1 MGTVTVLKHINKDL
15 ANIIIDFIMIHI
27 KTLLCFSLLLLIF
40 LQSGQVSAAAKET
53 ATAKTLPAGGK
64 DGIQYA
70 EPEPEGEPQGGEPE
84 PESGSTMLTQ
94 SLLSYGL
101 VVTVGT
107 ILGWGLV

>member
-40 LQSGQVSAAAKET
+40 LQSGQVTAAAKET
-53 ATAKTLPAGGK
+53 ATAKPLPAGGK

-70 EPEPEGEPQGGEPE
+70 EPEPEGEPE

-107 ILGWGLV
+107 ILGW